1 MTEGTGWA
9 ARLRRVLNARLEAM
23 SFRSGLA
30 VFAGVLAL
38 TATGITLTVTM
49 GGGHPAAAPPAV
61 SASAAPSSAA
71 AQSSAA
77 AEPSPS
83 ASPTPAQISPES
95 QPIAD
100 FTAPEPGTT
109 PSATSAPPRSR
120 APSSPPWP
128 TYRPMGL
135 APSHSLKTPGGGSG
149 ANPPPGWPSR

>member
-9 ARLRRVLNARLEAM
+9 ARLRRVINARLEAM

-30 VFAGVLAL
+30 VFAAVFAL
-38 TATGITLTVTM
+38 TATGIALTVTM
-49 GGGHPAAAPPAV
+49 GGGHPTAAAPPV
-61 SASAAPSSAA
+61 TSASAAPSSAA

-77 AEPSPS
+77 AGPSPS
-83 ASPTPAQISPES
+83 ASPTLAETSPES

-100 FTAPEPGTT
+100 YTPESATI
-109 PSATSAPPRSR
+109 PSDTSAPPRSR

-135 APSHSLKTPGGGSG
+135 APSHSLKTPGVGSG
-149 ANPPPGWPSR
+149 ANPPPGWIPG